1 MRGDH
6 WVYSPD
12 KLTIETPEQIPL
24 EFPLAGI
31 GSRFLAIALDTLIQA
46 VAFFVVFFSAGLIL
60 PTVTRWTPRAWTWV
74 AAAIILSLFVL
85 YSGYYALFE
94 IFWNGQTPGKRLVR
108 IRVIGDSGRPIS
120 PYEAIGRNLLRI
132 VDQLPGFYVVGI
144 ISVFLTPQ
152 NKRLG
157 DIVAGTVVVHEK
169 AMLEAQPEF
178 GTAAGARPASPQA
191 LQISSEELELIER
204 FLQRRYDLSPEV
216 RRQSAE
222 HIAARVRARLGAAPD
237 QSASAEDFLE
247 SLAREKRNSASF
259 SR

>member
-1 MRGDH
+1 M
-6 WVYSPD
+6 YSPD

-46 VAFFVVFFSAGLIL
+46 LGFLLIVFVAEIL
-60 PTVTRWTPRAWTWV
+60 LPAAARFTARAWTW
-74 AAAIILSLFVL
+74 AAAIFFLCAFVI

-108 IRVIGDSGRPIS
+108 LRVISDSGRPITV
-120 PYEAIGRNLLRI
+120 YEAVVRNLLRI
-132 VDQLPGFYVVGI
+132 IDQLPGLYVVGI
-144 ISVFLTPQ
+144 ISVFLTAR

-169 AMLEAQPEF
+169 AVQESQPDF
-178 GTAAGARPASPQA
+178 AAAAPSTAPSAG
-191 LQISSEELELIER
+191 LQITAEELELIER
-204 FLQRRYDLSPEV
+204 FLQRRYALSPEV

-222 HIAARVRARLGAAPD
+222 QIAARLRARLGTAQDGAAN
-237 QSASAEDFLE
+237 AEDYLE
-247 SLAREKRNSASF
+247 TLARQKRDSAGLSG
-259 SR
+259 

>member
-1 MRGDH
+1 M
-6 WVYSPD
+6 YSPD

-31 GSRFLAIALDTLIQA
+31 GSRFLAIALDTLVQVLGFLLIVF
-46 VAFFVVFFSAGLIL
+46 VAEILL
-60 PTVTRWTPRAWTWV
+60 PTAARFTPRTWTW
-74 AAAIILSLFVL
+74 AAAIFFLCVFVL

-94 IFWNGQTPGKRLVR
+94 IFWNGQTPGKRLVWL
-108 IRVIGDSGRPIS
+108 RVISDSGRPITV
-120 PYEAIGRNLLRI
+120 YEAVVRNLLRI
-132 VDQLPGFYVVGI
+132 VDQFPGLYVVGI
-144 ISVFLTPQ
+144 ISVFLTVR

-169 AMLEAQPEF
+169 AMQAAQPDF
-178 GTAAGARPASPQA
+178 VAAAVSTAPSPG
-191 LQISSEELELIER
+191 LQISAEELELIER

-222 HIAARVRARLGAAPD
+222 QIAARLRARLGVTQDGAASP
-237 QSASAEDFLE
+237 EDYLE
-247 SLAREKRNSASF
+247 SLARQKRDSAGL

>member
-1 MRGDH
+1 
-6 WVYSPD
+6 VYSPD

-46 VAFFVVFFSAGLIL
+46 LGFLLIVFIAEILL
-60 PTVTRWTPRAWTWV
+60 PTAARFTPRALTW
-74 AAAIILSLFVL
+74 AAAIFFLCLFVL

-108 IRVIGDSGRPIS
+108 VRVISDSGRPITV
-120 PYEAIGRNLLRI
+120 YEAVVRNLLRI
-132 VDQLPGFYVVGI
+132 VDQLPGLYVVGI
-144 ISVFLTPQ
+144 ISVFLTAR

-169 AMLEAQPEF
+169 AMQESQPDF
-178 GTAAGARPASPQA
+178 AGAASTAPSPGPQITA
-191 LQISSEELELIER
+191 EELELIER

-222 HIAARVRARLGAAPD
+222 QIAARLSARLGAAQD
-237 QSASAEDFLE
+237 GAASPEDYLE
-247 SLAREKRNSASF
+247 TLARQKRDSAGL

>member
-1 MRGDH
+1 
-6 WVYSPD
+6 VYSPD

-46 VAFFVVFFSAGLIL
+46 LGLLLIVFVAEILL
-60 PTVTRWTPRAWTWV
+60 PTAARFTPRAWTW
-74 AAAIILSLFVL
+74 AAAIFFLCVFVL

-108 IRVIGDSGRPIS
+108 LRVISDSGRPITV
-120 PYEAIGRNLLRI
+120 YEAVARNLLRI
-132 VDQLPGFYVVGI
+132 VDQFPGLYVVGI
-144 ISVFLTPQ
+144 ISVFLTAR

-169 AMLEAQPEF
+169 PMQETQPDF
-178 GTAAGARPASPQA
+178 AAPAISAAPSPG
-191 LQISSEELELIER
+191 LQISAEELELIER

-216 RRQSAE
+216 RRQNAE
-222 HIAARVRARLGAAPD
+222 QIAARLRARLGATQDGA
-237 QSASAEDFLE
+237 ASPEDYLE
-247 SLAREKRNSASF
+247 SLARQKRDSAGL

>member
-1 MRGDH
+1 M
-6 WVYSPD
+6 YSPD

-31 GSRFLAIALDTLIQA
+31 GSRFLAIALDMLIQTL
-46 VAFFVVFFSAGLIL
+46 AFLLVIFVGELLV
-60 PTVTRWTPRAWTWV
+60 PTVARFTPGAWTW
-74 AAAIILSLFVL
+74 AAAIFFLVLFLL

-108 IRVIGDSGRPIS
+108 IRVIGDSGRPITV
-120 PYEAIGRNLLRI
+120 YEAVARNLLRL
-132 VDQLPGFYVVGI
+132 VDQMPGLYVVGI
-144 ISVFLTPQ
+144 VSVFLTAR

-169 AMLEAQPEF
+169 AMQEVQPDF
-178 GTAAGARPASPQA
+178 VAGTAASAATSPA
-191 LQISSEELELIER
+191 LQISADELELIER
-204 FLQRRYDLSPEV
+204 FLQRRYDLSSEV

-222 HIAARVRARLGAAPD
+222 QIAARLRARLGAAQD
-237 QSASAEDFLE
+237 GSQSAEDYLE
-247 SLAREKRNSASF
+247 ALARRKRDSASF

>member
-1 MRGDH
+1 M
-6 WVYSPD
+6 YSPD

-46 VAFFVVFFSAGLIL
+46 LGFLLIL
-60 PTVTRWTPRAWTWV
+60 FIAATLLPTAARFTPRALTW
-74 AAAIILSLFVL
+74 AAAIFLLCGFVL

-108 IRVIGDSGRPIS
+108 LRVISDSGRPVTV
-120 PYEAIGRNLLRI
+120 YEAVVRNLLRI
-132 VDQLPGFYVVGI
+132 IDQLPGLYVVGI
-144 ISVFLTPQ
+144 ISVFLTAR

-157 DIVAGTVVVHEK
+157 DIVAGTVVVHERT
-169 AMLEAQPEF
+169 MQESQPDF
-178 GTAAGARPASPQA
+178 AAAASTAPFPG
-191 LQISSEELELIER
+191 LQITAEELELIER

-222 HIAARVRARLGAAPD
+222 QIAARLSARLGAQDGA
-237 QSASAEDFLE
+237 ASPEDY
-247 SLAREKRNSASF
+247 LACLAHQQRDGAGLSG
-259 SR
+259 

>member
-1 MRGDH
+1 VH
-6 WVYSPD
+6 SSD

-31 GSRFLAIALDTLIQA
+31 GSRFLAIALDTLIQVLGFLLIIF
-46 VAFFVVFFSAGLIL
+46 VAEILL
-60 PTVTRWTPRAWTWV
+60 PTAARFTPRAWTW
-74 AAAIILSLFVL
+74 AAAIFFLCVFVL

-108 IRVIGDSGRPIS
+108 LRVISDSGRPITV
-120 PYEAIGRNLLRI
+120 YEAVVRNLLRI
-132 VDQLPGFYVVGI
+132 IDQFPGLYVVGI
-144 ISVFLTPQ
+144 ISVFLTAG

-157 DIVAGTVVVHEK
+157 DIVAGTVVIHEK
-169 AMLEAQPEF
+169 AMQETQPDF
-178 GTAAGARPASPQA
+178 AAPAASTVPSPGS
-191 LQISSEELELIER
+191 QISSEELELIER

-222 HIAARVRARLGAAPD
+222 QIAARLRARLGATQD
-237 QSASAEDFLE
+237 GTASPEDYLE
-247 SLAREKRNSASF
+247 SLARQKRDSAGL

>member
-1 MRGDH
+1 M
-6 WVYSPD
+6 YSPD

-31 GSRFLAIALDTLIQA
+31 GSRFLAIALDTLLQ
-46 VAFFVVFFSAGLIL
+46 VLGFLMVVFVAEILL
-60 PTVTRWTPRAWTWV
+60 PTAARFTPRAWTW
-74 AAAIILSLFVL
+74 AAAIFFLCVFVL

-108 IRVIGDSGRPIS
+108 LRVISDSGRPVTV
-120 PYEAIGRNLLRI
+120 YEAVVRNLLRI
-132 VDQLPGFYVVGI
+132 VDQFPGLYVVGI
-144 ISVFLTPQ
+144 ISVFLTAR

-169 AMLEAQPEF
+169 AMQETQPDLAAAAVS
-178 GTAAGARPASPQA
+178 TAPSPG
-191 LQISSEELELIER
+191 LQISAEELELIER

-222 HIAARVRARLGAAPD
+222 QIAARLRARLGVTQD
-237 QSASAEDFLE
+237 GASSEDYLE
-247 SLAREKRNSASF
+247 SLARQKRDGASF

>member
-1 MRGDH
+1 M
-6 WVYSPD
+6 YSPD

-46 VAFFVVFFSAGLIL
+46 LGFLLIVFIAEILL
-60 PTVTRWTPRAWTWV
+60 PTAARFTSRAWTW
-74 AAAIILSLFVL
+74 AAAIFFLCVFIL

-108 IRVIGDSGRPIS
+108 LRVISDSGRPITV
-120 PYEAIGRNLLRI
+120 YEAVVRNLLRI
-132 VDQLPGFYVVGI
+132 IDQLPGLYVVGI
-144 ISVFLTPQ
+144 ISVFLTAR

-169 AMLEAQPEF
+169 AVQDSQPDF
-178 GTAAGARPASPQA
+178 AAAAPSTAPSAG
-191 LQISSEELELIER
+191 LQITAEELELIER

-222 HIAARVRARLGAAPD
+222 QIAARLRARLGAAQD
-237 QSASAEDFLE
+237 GAASPEDYLE
-247 SLAREKRNSASF
+247 SLARQKRDSAGLG
-259 SR
+259 R

>member
-1 MRGDH
+1 M
-6 WVYSPD
+6 YSPD

-31 GSRFLAIALDTLIQA
+31 GSRFLAIALDMLLQA
-46 VAFFVVFFSAGLIL
+46 FGFLLLVFIAELLL
-60 PTVTRWTPRAWTWV
+60 PTLAHLTSRAWTWTG
-74 AAAIILSLFVL
+74 AILILVGFVL

-108 IRVIGDSGRPIS
+108 LRVIGDSGRSITV
-120 PYEAIGRNLLRI
+120 YEALMRNLLRI
-132 VDQLPGFYVVGI
+132 VDQFPGLYVVGI
-144 ISVFLTPQ
+144 ISVFLTAR

-169 AMLEAQPEF
+169 ALQEVQPDF
-178 GTAAGARPASPQA
+178 TAGTADAAPSAG
-191 LQISSEELELIER
+191 LQISGDELELIER
-204 FLQRRYDLSPEV
+204 FLQRRYDLNPEV

-222 HIAARVRARLGAAPD
+222 QIAARLRARLGAARD
-237 QSASAEDFLE
+237 GSASPEDYLE
-247 SLAREKRNSASF
+247 SLARQKRDSAGF

>member
-1 MRGDH
+1 M
-6 WVYSPD
+6 YSPD

-31 GSRFLAIALDTLIQA
+31 GSRFLAIALDMLLQA
-46 VAFFVVFFSAGLIL
+46 FGFLLLVFIAELLL
-60 PTVTRWTPRAWTWV
+60 PTIALLTSRAWTWTG
-74 AAAIILSLFVL
+74 AILILVGFVL

-108 IRVIGDSGRPIS
+108 LRVIGDSGRSITV
-120 PYEAIGRNLLRI
+120 YEALMRNLLRI
-132 VDQLPGFYVVGI
+132 VDQFPGLYVVGI
-144 ISVFLTPQ
+144 ISVFLTAR

-169 AMLEAQPEF
+169 ALQEVQPDF
-178 GTAAGARPASPQA
+178 TAGTADAAPSAG
-191 LQISSEELELIER
+191 LQISGDELELIER
-204 FLQRRYDLSPEV
+204 FLQRRYDLNPEV

-222 HIAARVRARLGAAPD
+222 QIAARLRARLGATRD
-237 QSASAEDFLE
+237 GSASPEDYLE
-247 SLAREKRNSASF
+247 SLARQKRDSAGF

>member
-1 MRGDH
+1 M
-6 WVYSPD
+6 YSPD

-31 GSRFLAIALDTLIQA
+31 GSRFLAIALDMLIQTL
-46 VAFFVVFFSAGLIL
+46 AFLLLIFAGELL
-60 PTVTRWTPRAWTWV
+60 VPTVARFTPRAWTW
-74 AAAIILSLFVL
+74 AAAIFFLLLFLL

-108 IRVIGDSGRPIS
+108 IRVIGDSGRPITV
-120 PYEAIGRNLLRI
+120 YEAVARNLLRL
-132 VDQLPGFYVVGI
+132 VDQMPGLYVVGI
-144 ISVFLTPQ
+144 ISVFLTAR

-169 AMLEAQPEF
+169 AMQEAQPDF
-178 GTAAGARPASPQA
+178 VAGTGASAASPG
-191 LQISSEELELIER
+191 LQISADELELIER

-222 HIAARVRARLGAAPD
+222 QIAARLRTRLQAGQD
-237 QSASAEDFLE
+237 DSAGAEDYLE
-247 SLAREKRNSASF
+247 TLARQKRDGASF

>member
-1 MRGDH
+1 
-6 WVYSPD
+6 VYSPD

-31 GSRFLAIALDTLIQA
+31 GSRFLAIALDTLLQ
-46 VAFFVVFFSAGLIL
+46 VLGFLMVVFVAEILL
-60 PTVTRWTPRAWTWV
+60 PTAARFTPRAWTW
-74 AAAIILSLFVL
+74 AAAIFFLCVFVL

-108 IRVIGDSGRPIS
+108 LRVISDSGRPVTV
-120 PYEAIGRNLLRI
+120 YEAVVRNLLRI
-132 VDQLPGFYVVGI
+132 VDQFPGLYVVGI
-144 ISVFLTPQ
+144 ISVFLTAR

-169 AMLEAQPEF
+169 AMQETQPDLAAATVS
-178 GTAAGARPASPQA
+178 TAPSQG
-191 LQISSEELELIER
+191 LQISAEELELIER

-222 HIAARVRARLGAAPD
+222 QIAARLRARLGVAQD
-237 QSASAEDFLE
+237 GVSSEDYLE
-247 SLAREKRNSASF
+247 SLARQKRDGASF
-259 SR
+259 GR

>member
-1 MRGDH
+1 M
-6 WVYSPD
+6 YSPD

-31 GSRFLAIALDTLIQA
+31 GSRFLAIALDTLIQ
-46 VAFFVVFFSAGLIL
+46 VLGFLLVVFVAEILL
-60 PTVTRWTPRAWTWV
+60 PTAARFTPRAWTW
-74 AAAIILSLFVL
+74 AAAIFFLCVFVL

-108 IRVIGDSGRPIS
+108 LRVISDSGRPVTV
-120 PYEAIGRNLLRI
+120 YEAVVRNLLRI
-132 VDQLPGFYVVGI
+132 VDQFPGLYVVGI
-144 ISVFLTPQ
+144 ISVFLTAR

-169 AMLEAQPEF
+169 AMQETQPDF
-178 GTAAGARPASPQA
+178 AAAAVSTAPSPGV
-191 LQISSEELELIER
+191 QISAEELELIER

-222 HIAARVRARLGAAPD
+222 QIAARLRARLGATQDGA
-237 QSASAEDFLE
+237 ASSEDYLE
-247 SLAREKRNSASF
+247 SLARQKRDGASF

>member
-1 MRGDH
+1 
-6 WVYSPD
+6 VYSPD

-31 GSRFLAIALDTLIQA
+31 GSRFLAIALDTLIQVLGFLMIVF
-46 VAFFVVFFSAGLIL
+46 VAEILL
-60 PTVTRWTPRAWTWV
+60 PTAARFTPRALTW
-74 AAAIILSLFVL
+74 AAAIFFLCVFIL

-108 IRVIGDSGRPIS
+108 LRVISDSGRPITV
-120 PYEAIGRNLLRI
+120 YEAVVRNLLRI
-132 VDQLPGFYVVGI
+132 IDQLPGLYVVGI
-144 ISVFLTPQ
+144 ISVFLTAR

-169 AMLEAQPEF
+169 AMQDSQPDF
-178 GTAAGARPASPQA
+178 FAAAASTALSSG
-191 LQISSEELELIER
+191 LQITAEELELIER

-222 HIAARVRARLGAAPD
+222 QIAGRLRARLGAAQD
-237 QSASAEDFLE
+237 GAASPEDYLE
-247 SLAREKRNSASF
+247 SLARQKRDSAGLSG
-259 SR
+259 

>member
-1 MRGDH
+1 M
-6 WVYSPD
+6 YSPD

-31 GSRFLAIALDTLIQA
+31 GSRFLAIAMDMLLQGLGFLLIIFIA
-46 VAFFVVFFSAGLIL
+46 ELLL
-60 PTVTRWTPRAWTWV
+60 PTAARFTPRAWTW
-74 AAAIILSLFVL
+74 AAAVFFLVGFVL

-120 PYEAIGRNLLRI
+120 VYEAVTRNLLRI
-132 VDQLPGFYVVGI
+132 VDQLPGLYVVGI
-144 ISVFLTPQ
+144 ISIFLTAR

-169 AMLEAQPEF
+169 AMHEVQPDF
-178 GTAAGARPASPQA
+178 AAGAPGAPVTASPGV
-191 LQISSEELELIER
+191 QISADELELIER

-216 RRQSAE
+216 RQASAE
-222 HIAARVRARLGAAPD
+222 QIAARLRARLGAAQD
-237 QSASAEDFLE
+237 GVASAEDYLE

-259 SR
+259 SRWACR

>member
-1 MRGDH
+1 
-6 WVYSPD
+6 VYSPD

-31 GSRFLAIALDTLIQA
+31 GSRFLAIALDTLIQVLGFLMIVF
-46 VAFFVVFFSAGLIL
+46 VAEILL
-60 PTVTRWTPRAWTWV
+60 PTAARFTPRALTW
-74 AAAIILSLFVL
+74 AAAIFFLCVFIL

-108 IRVIGDSGRPIS
+108 LRVISDSGRPITV
-120 PYEAIGRNLLRI
+120 YEAVVRNLLRI
-132 VDQLPGFYVVGI
+132 IDQLPGLYVVGI
-144 ISVFLTPQ
+144 ISVFLTAR

-169 AMLEAQPEF
+169 AMQDSQPDF
-178 GTAAGARPASPQA
+178 FAAAASTALSSG
-191 LQISSEELELIER
+191 LQITAEELELIER

-222 HIAARVRARLGAAPD
+222 QIAGRLRARLGAAQD
-237 QSASAEDFLE
+237 GAASPEDYLE
-247 SLAREKRNSASF
+247 SLARQKRDSAGLG
-259 SR
+259 R

>member
-31 GSRFLAIALDTLIQA
+31 GSRFLAIALDTLIQTIG
-46 VAFFVVFFSAGLIL
+46 FLLVVFIAGLIL
-60 PTVTRWTPRAWTWV
+60 PTVLRWTPRAWTWT
-74 AAAIILSLFVL
+74 AALAILILFVL

-108 IRVIGDSGRPIS
+108 IRVIEDSGRPIT
-120 PYEAIGRNLLRI
+120 PYEAIARNLLRI
-132 VDQLPGFYVVGI
+132 VDQLPGFYVIGI
-144 ISVFLTPQ
+144 ISAFISAQ

-178 GTAAGARPASPQA
+178 GVRAAVHAPALPA
-191 LQISSEELELIER
+191 VEISGDELELIER
-204 FLQRRYDLSPEV
+204 FLQRRYDLTPEV
-216 RRQSAE
+216 RRQNAE
-222 HIAARVRARLGAAPD
+222 QIAARLRARLGAAED
-237 QSASAEDFLE
+237 GSASAEDFLE
-247 SLAREKRNSASF
+247 SLARDKRNRAGF

>member
-1 MRGDH
+1 MH
-6 WVYSPD
+6 SPD

-31 GSRFLAIALDTLIQA
+31 GSRFLAIALDTLIQVLGFLMIVF
-46 VAFFVVFFSAGLIL
+46 VAEILL
-60 PTVTRWTPRAWTWV
+60 PTAARFTPRALTW
-74 AAAIILSLFVL
+74 AAAIFFLCVFIL

-108 IRVIGDSGRPIS
+108 LRVISDSGRPITV
-120 PYEAIGRNLLRI
+120 YEAVVRNLLRI
-132 VDQLPGFYVVGI
+132 IDQLPGLYVVGI
-144 ISVFLTPQ
+144 ISVFLTAR

-169 AMLEAQPEF
+169 AMQDSQPDF
-178 GTAAGARPASPQA
+178 FAAAASTALSSG
-191 LQISSEELELIER
+191 LQITAEELELIER

-222 HIAARVRARLGAAPD
+222 QIAGRLRARLGAAQD
-237 QSASAEDFLE
+237 GAASPEDYLE
-247 SLAREKRNSASF
+247 SLARQKRDSAGLG
-259 SR
+259 R